1 MKQIILLLFALMAS
15 SLGSVCDG
23 FAVATAQ
30 DVPDDFSLIDSQPEG
45 ELRIYT
51 RSGGLIREVEK
62 DIVDDEDPY
71 ELKVLTQDGTLNI
84 VFAAANKVYIQQP
97 TSWLTLYDGWV
108 EGTLSADGTT
118 ITVQL
123 GQYTAYTRSF
133 NMATQLWL
141 FNYVEELDSYV
152 RDEETTEIT
161 YTIDPDGTIRLN
173 GTSQTHILGLCQ
185 RAFGETFDYLDY
197 EWLQDGDFE
206 SVYTPV
212 PDDRVVLPPGL
223 EQQEIFFHTVMF
235 DGFGLA
241 PFNRTGH
248 LAFDGDD
255 VYLNGFN
262 SFLPNAW
269 IKGHR
274 DGDNFVFPSDQ
285 FLGSYGDLLYFRGGT
300 MQGQELVSTELV
312 FAYNGRDAY
321 SCPDYLVLSTAQE
334 EFKIVNYGTGAYF
347 SFSPDQLVTPPDQAE
362 STAYKA
368 QYQWIFDEEG
378 EQSSDIV
385 AGEHLMNVCQEGDDF
400 YVQGFWQPMPEA
412 WIKGTLTDGTLTF
425 NTPQYI
431 GEVEIDD
438 DGFFPLFLT
447 AYDAQDGTL
456 LNEVSFTYNAETD
469 RYEQQSAPISI
480 GINKAVLLSVSNVYD
495 LVFGPYVVP
504 TSITSHLSP
513 LTSHLSAT
521 YDLQGRLVS
530 HSHSPLFA
538 FPTVGRLPV
547 AFPRS
552 SKGIVIVRGADGSV
566 RKQVVR

>member
-1 MKQIILLLFALMAS
+1 MKQIILLLFALMS
-15 SLGSVCDG
+15 SSFGSLCG
-23 FAVATAQ
+23 GLAVATAQ
-30 DVPDDFSLIDSQPEG
+30 DVPDDFSLIENQPEG

-62 DIVDDEDPY
+62 EVVDENDPY
-71 ELKVLTQDGTLNI
+71 ELVELTQDGTVNI
-84 VFAAANKVYIQQP
+84 VFADNNKVYIQQP
-97 TSWLTLYDGWV
+97 TSWLTIYDGWV
-108 EGTLSADGTT
+108 EGTLSDDGTT
-118 ITVQL
+118 ITVPL

-161 YTIDPDGTIRLN
+161 YSIDADGTIRLN
-173 GTSQTHILGLCQ
+173 GTSRTHILGLCQ
-185 RAFGETFDYLDY
+185 RAFGETFYYLDY

-223 EQQEIFFHTVMF
+223 EQQEIYFHTVMF
-235 DGFGLA
+235 DGVGLS
-241 PFNRTGH
+241 PFNRIGH

-262 SFLPNAW
+262 SLLPNAW

-274 DGDNFVFPSDQ
+274 DGDNLVFPSDQ

-300 MQGQELVSTELV
+300 MQGQELVSTDLV
-312 FAYNGRDAY
+312 FTYNGRDAY

-347 SFSPDQLVTPPDQAE
+347 SFSPDQLITPPDQAE
-362 STAYKA
+362 CTAYKA

-378 EQSSDIV
+378 QNTDIV
-385 AGEHLMNVCQEGDDF
+385 AGEHLMNVCQEGDNF

-425 NTPQYI
+425 NTPQCI
-431 GEVEIDD
+431 GEVEIDEN
-438 DGFFPLFLT
+438 GFFPLFFT
-447 AYDAQDGTL
+447 AYDAQNGTL
-456 LNEVSFTYNAETD
+456 LNEVTFTYNAETD

-495 LVFGPYVVP
+495 LTFGSYVVP
-504 TSITSHLSP
+504 TSITSHLS
-513 LTSHLSAT
+513 
-521 YDLQGRLVS
+521 
-530 HSHSPLFA
+530 
-538 FPTVGRLPV
+538 
-547 AFPRS
+547 
-552 SKGIVIVRGADGSV
+552 
-566 RKQVVR
+566 

>member
-1 MKQIILLLFALMAS
+1 MKQIILLLFALMS
-15 SLGSVCDG
+15 SSFGLLCDG
-23 FAVATAQ
+23 LSVATAQ
-30 DVPDDFSLIDSQPEG
+30 DVPDDFSLIENQPEG

-51 RSGGLIREVEK
+51 RSGGLIREVKKEV
-62 DIVDDEDPY
+62 VDENDPY

-84 VFAAANKVYIQQP
+84 VFAADNKVYIQQP
-97 TSWLTLYDGWV
+97 TSWLTIYDGWV

-118 ITVQL
+118 ITVPL

-185 RAFGETFDYLDY
+185 RAFGETFYYLDY

-212 PDDRVVLPPGL
+212 PDDRVVLPLGL
-223 EQQEIFFHTVMF
+223 EQQEIYFHTVMF
-235 DGFGLA
+235 DGVGLS
-241 PFNRTGH
+241 PFNRIGH

-274 DGDNFVFPSDQ
+274 DGDNLVFASDQ
-285 FLGSYGDLLYFRGGT
+285 FLGSYADLIYFKGGA
-300 MQGQELVSTELV
+300 MQGQELVPVDLV
-312 FAYNGRDAY
+312 FTYNGRDAY

-347 SFSPDQLVTPPDQAE
+347 SFGPDQLVTPPDQAE
-362 STAYKA
+362 SATYKA
-368 QYQWIFDEEG
+368 QYQWIFDEEW
-378 EQSSDIV
+378 QNTDIV
-385 AGEHLMNVCQEGDDF
+385 AGEHIMNVCQEGDDF

-412 WIKGTLTDGTLTF
+412 WIKGTLTDGKLTF

-438 DGFFPLFLT
+438 DGFFPLFFT

-480 GINKAVLLSVSNVYD
+480 GINKAVLLTISNVYD
-495 LVFGPYVVP
+495 LTFGPYVVP

-521 YDLQGRLVS
+521 YDLQGRRVS
-530 HSHSPLFA
+530 HSSSSTTHHPSPQ
-538 FPTVGRLPV
+538 
-547 AFPRS
+547 
-552 SKGIVIVRGADGSV
+552 KGIIIIRHADGSV
-566 RKQVVR
+566 SKHIAK

>member
-1 MKQIILLLFALMAS
+1 MKQIILLLFALMS
-15 SLGSVCDG
+15 SSFGLLCDG
-23 FAVATAQ
+23 LSVATAQ
-30 DVPDDFSLIDSQPEG
+30 DVPDDFSLIENQPEG

-62 DIVDDEDPY
+62 EVVDENDPY
-71 ELKVLTQDGTLNI
+71 ELVELTQDGTVNI
-84 VFAAANKVYIQQP
+84 VFADNNKVYIQQP
-97 TSWLTLYDGWV
+97 TSWLTIYDGWV
-108 EGTLSADGTT
+108 EGTLSDDGTT
-118 ITVQL
+118 ITVPL

-161 YTIDPDGTIRLN
+161 YSIDADGTIRLN
-173 GTSQTHILGLCQ
+173 GTSRTHILGLCQ
-185 RAFGETFDYLDY
+185 RAFGETFYYLDY

-223 EQQEIFFHTVMF
+223 EQQEIYFHTVMF
-235 DGFGLA
+235 DGVGLS
-241 PFNRTGH
+241 PFNRIGH

-262 SFLPNAW
+262 SLLPNAW

-274 DGDNFVFPSDQ
+274 DGDNLVFPSDQ

-300 MQGQELVSTELV
+300 MQGQELVSTDLV
-312 FAYNGRDAY
+312 FTYNGRDAY

-347 SFSPDQLVTPPDQAE
+347 SFSPDQLITPPDQAE
-362 STAYKA
+362 CTAYKA

-378 EQSSDIV
+378 QNTDIV
-385 AGEHLMNVCQEGDDF
+385 AGEHLMNVCQEGDNF

-438 DGFFPLFLT
+438 DGFFPLFFT
-447 AYDAQDGTL
+447 AYDAQNGTL

-495 LVFGPYVVP
+495 LTFGSYVVP

-521 YDLQGRLVS
+521 YDLQGRRVS
-530 HSHSPLFA
+530 HSSSSTTHHPSPQ
-538 FPTVGRLPV
+538 
-547 AFPRS
+547 
-552 SKGIVIVRGADGSV
+552 KGIIIVRHADGSV
-566 RKQVVR
+566 SKHIAK

>member
-1 MKQIILLLFALMAS
+1 MKQIILLLFALMS
-15 SLGSVCDG
+15 SAFGLLCDG
-23 FAVATAQ
+23 LSVATAQ
-30 DVPDDFSLIDSQPEG
+30 DVPDDFSLIENQPEG

-62 DIVDDEDPY
+62 EVVDENDPY
-71 ELKVLTQDGTLNI
+71 ELVELTQDGTVNI
-84 VFAAANKVYIQQP
+84 VFADNNKVYIQQP
-97 TSWLTLYDGWV
+97 TSWLTIYDAWV
-108 EGTLSADGTT
+108 EGTLSDDGTT
-118 ITVQL
+118 ITVPL

-185 RAFGETFDYLDY
+185 RAFGETFYYLDY

-223 EQQEIFFHTVMF
+223 EQQEIYFHTVMF
-235 DGFGLA
+235 DGVGLS
-241 PFNRTGH
+241 PFNRIGH

-262 SFLPNAW
+262 SLLPNAW

-274 DGDNFVFPSDQ
+274 DGDNLVFASDQ
-285 FLGSYGDLLYFRGGT
+285 FLGSYADLLYFKGGT
-300 MQGQELVSTELV
+300 MQGQELVPVDLV
-312 FAYNGRDAY
+312 FTYNGRDAY

-347 SFSPDQLVTPPDQAE
+347 SFEPDQLVTPPDQAE
-362 STAYKA
+362 SATYKA
-368 QYQWIFDEEG
+368 QYQWVFDEEG
-378 EQSSDIV
+378 QNTDIV

-438 DGFFPLFLT
+438 DGFFPLFFT
-447 AYDAQDGTL
+447 AYDAQNGTL

-480 GINKAVLLSVSNVYD
+480 GINKAVLLTISNVYD
-495 LVFGPYVVP
+495 LAFGPYVVP

-521 YDLQGRLVS
+521 YNLQGRLVS
-530 HSHSPLFA
+530 HSSSSTTHHPSPQ
-538 FPTVGRLPV
+538 
-547 AFPRS
+547 
-552 SKGIVIVRGADGSV
+552 KGIIIVRHADGSV
-566 RKQVVR
+566 SKNIAK

>member
-1 MKQIILLLFALMAS
+1 MKQIVLLLFALMS
-15 SLGSVCDG
+15 SSFGLLCDG
-23 FAVATAQ
+23 LSVATAQ
-30 DVPDDFSLIDSQPEG
+30 DVPDDFSLIENQPEG

-62 DIVDDEDPY
+62 EVVDENDPY
-71 ELKVLTQDGTLNI
+71 ELVELTQDGTVNI
-84 VFAAANKVYIQQP
+84 VFADNNKVYIQQP
-97 TSWLTLYDGWV
+97 TSWLTIYDAWV
-108 EGTLSADGTT
+108 EGTLSDDGTT
-118 ITVQL
+118 ITVPL

-161 YTIDPDGTIRLN
+161 YSIDADGTIRLN

-185 RAFGETFDYLDY
+185 RAFGETFYYLDY

-223 EQQEIFFHTVMF
+223 EQQEIYFHTVMF
-235 DGFGLA
+235 DGVGLS
-241 PFNRTGH
+241 PFNRIGH

-262 SFLPNAW
+262 SLLPNAW

-274 DGDNFVFPSDQ
+274 DGDNLVFASDQ
-285 FLGSYGDLLYFRGGT
+285 FLGSYADLIYFKGGT
-300 MQGQELVSTELV
+300 MQGQELVSTDLV
-312 FAYNGRDAY
+312 FTYNGRDAY

-347 SFSPDQLVTPPDQAE
+347 SFGPDQLVTPPDQAE
-362 STAYKA
+362 SATYKA
-368 QYQWIFDEEG
+368 QYQWVFDEEG
-378 EQSSDIV
+378 QNTDIV

-400 YVQGFWQPMPEA
+400 YAQGFWQPMPEA
-412 WIKGTLTDGTLTF
+412 WIKGTLTDGKLTF

-438 DGFFPLFLT
+438 DGFFPLFFT
-447 AYDAQDGTL
+447 AYDAQNGTL

-480 GINKAVLLSVSNVYD
+480 GINKAVLLTISNVYD
-495 LVFGPYVVP
+495 LTFGPYVVP

-513 LTSHLSAT
+513 LISHLSAT

-530 HSHSPLFA
+530 HSSSSTTHHPSPQ
-538 FPTVGRLPV
+538 
-547 AFPRS
+547 
-552 SKGIVIVRGADGSV
+552 KGIIIVRHADGSV
-566 RKQVVR
+566 SKHIAK